1 MISRTVAVGVAVLL
15 AVSGCS
21 DDAPNEQAADTGK
34 PSATTIELTL
44 AGEQVELADA
54 PSKKCYDHEGHLAVE
69 AYDPADPDAA
79 RLLMDYY
86 QENASLS
93 IHVGG
98 ESVNNYDQDAA
109 EQDIKV
115 TRDGASVSVT
125 GTIGEAS
132 QPFEIAADC
141 AEFFDTPP
149 DSSKVDPSDTPS
161 IPSSCPAGQ
170 AVCIPEN

>member
-1 MISRTVAVGVAVLL
+1 MTSRMVAVGVAVLL

-21 DDAPNEQAADTGK
+21 DDAPNEQAAGADK
-34 PSATTIELTL
+34 PSATTIELNL
-44 AGEQVELADA
+44 DGEQVDLADA
-54 PSKKCYDHEGHLAVE
+54 TSKKCYDHEGHLAVE
-69 AYDPADPDAA
+69 AYDPADPDAS

-86 QENASLS
+86 QESASLS

-98 ESVNNYDQDAA
+98 ESVDNYDQDAA

-115 TRDGASVSVT
+115 TRDDVSVSVT
-125 GTIGEAS
+125 GTIGPAS

-149 DSSKVDPSDTPS
+149 DSSKVDPSDMPS